1 MCTGKHRQIIS
12 DILALGKIKYLSV
25 KNTCDLNLNERWTR
39 NSIHNPHKEENHL
52 ALQGS
57 LNSWMTS
64 SLHLLFHS
72 GKQKGFYQNYFGM
85 DVRFRVPVSR
95 EWAEGAEMKVLL
107 RAKNLVDPERN
118 EILDV
123 VRQEYEKI
131 IGKQSL
137 DNSAVMVYNVPC

>member
-1 MCTGKHRQIIS
+1 M
-12 DILALGKIKYLSV
+12 
-25 KNTCDLNLNERWTR
+25 
-39 NSIHNPHKEENHL
+39 

-72 GKQKGFYQNYFGM
+72 GKQRGFYQNYFGM